1 MEWSDSPLALD
12 TLRDDLK
19 QQTKQIIEKNI
30 GTPRSTMQAHGHIYL
45 EKATFAVYIHSLCKA
60 LLFKLSALRCAAAGS
75 AKDKVICRP
84 EPQRNSAGLH
94 R

>member
-45 EKATFAVYIHSLCKA
+45 EKATFAVYIH
-60 LLFKLSALRCAAAGS
+60 
-75 AKDKVICRP
+75 
-84 EPQRNSAGLH
+84 
-94 R
+94 